1 MTEYIKPKN
10 YFPVPNSIY
19 VSGLLLYQHEKITDI
34 ELQKLFLT
42 RQYLNKEQCYKLKQ
56 IKKVKNVP
64 ILSVYIDDYYFVF
77 DGHHRTYAAFLR
89 GDKTIKSRLINL
101 NQFYSNNVKRHKDK
115 NKIDLYDISASD
127 LEEAGLL

>member
-1 MTEYIKPKN
+1 MTEYIKAKN

-19 VSGLLLYQHEKITDI
+19 VSGLLLYQYEKITDI

-115 NKIDLYDISASD
+115 NKIDLYDISAAD

>member
-1 MTEYIKPKN
+1 MTEYIKAKN

-19 VSGLLLYQHEKITDI
+19 VSGLLLYQYEKITDI

-77 DGHHRTYAAFLR
+77 DGHHRTYAAYLR
-89 GDKTIKSRLINL
+89 GDKTIKTYLVDL
-101 NQFYSNNVKRHKDK
+101 NKFFSKNVKRHSSKK
-115 NKIDLYDISASD
+115 KIDLYDISAAD

>member
-1 MTEYIKPKN
+1 MTEYIKAKN

-19 VSGLLLYQHEKITDI
+19 VSGLLLYQYEKITDI